1 MGDIIMNLALQYAK
15 ARGLNAITDK
25 AIDYAYETLGIE
37 NEEEDYTGGGIYGM
51 RNAFSPANLGRT
63 ALNSFAKNALT
74 GGSSGITTALPVL
87 AGLMY
92 LGHKTNPLNKSSYNY
107 NPYLRDELNYAGGA
121 GYLTKSP
128 THGGSIYGQNSVL
141 RGRNA
146 VTGKGYRTNLENLR
160 DQLQT
165 FKNKG
170 VNKYGIPF
178 SKYLDNRLTNTNKEI
193 LGLDQDG
200 VNKELAEETKTQN
213 RKSYKSPHQDG
224 SVHGGGY
231 NSGDGGSYSGA
242 GEDSNWGGGEKDG
255 GFIDG
260 TNRRYFKNGGI
271 ASLWQR

>member
-1 MGDIIMNLALQYAK
+1 MEQIVMNLAIQYAK
-15 ARGLNAITDK
+15 SRGLNAITDK

-37 NEEEDYTGGGIYGM
+37 NNEEDYTGGGIYGM
-51 RNAFSPANLGRT
+51 RNAFSPANLGRN
-63 ALNSFAKNALT
+63 ALSSFATKALT
-74 GGSSGITTALPVL
+74 GGSSGITGALPVL

-170 VNKYGIPF
+170 VNKYGITF
-178 SKYLDNRLTNTNKEI
+178 SPYLDNRLTNTNKEI

-200 VNKELAEETKTQN
+200 VDKETAKETKTQN
-213 RKSYKSPHQDG
+213 RKTYTPPYQG
-224 SVHGGGY
+224 QVHGNGG
-231 NSGDGGSYSGA
+231 GGSGYDAGSGL
-242 GEDSNWGGGEKDG
+242 DSGS
-255 GFIDG
+255 G
-260 TNRRYFKNGGI
+260 THDDPGD
-271 ASLWQR
+271 

>member
-1 MGDIIMNLALQYAK
+1 MGDIIMNLAIQYAK

-25 AIDYAYETLGIE
+25 ALDYAYETLGIE

-200 VNKELAEETKTQN
+200 VNRELAEEETTRN
-213 RKSYKSPHQDG
+213 RKSYKSPYQDG
-224 SVHGGGY
+224 SVHG
-231 NSGDGGSYSGA
+231 NSGNNNYGGATES
-242 GEDSNWGGGEKDG
+242 G
-255 GFIDG
+255 GFDPGGFEQDG
-260 TNRRYFKNGGI
+260 TGRQGYGRGGI
-271 ASLWQR
+271 ASL